1 MSTNRQILE
10 LFKINLLYANPQVT
24 EKQRKKGKSSAS
36 IYKAILW
43 QYVFLGALFI
53 VLYGFTMSAIN
64 FVEYPGFFTFYNA
77 MFFVLGFSQAVSIM
91 FNVFYNSKDIK
102 DYLPLPFKQSS
113 VFIAKF
119 LIVGLAV
126 VPFLLPVLA
135 LYLLTAIRSPL
146 PLVIGI
152 IWSLL
157 IFVLFALLSLG
168 ISVLIISALTR
179 TKIFNQYKN
188 IVTTALLLIPTIG
201 MVAGIMYINQ
211 KQTDFTYGDVAM
223 PDQTVLSPF
232 LPFHELLIEPLS
244 VNGLLSL
251 IVILAL
257 LVLLFLLVKQW
268 VIPGMY
274 QFSTGG
280 GAESRPVRKAVASKR
295 KRAKPTSLDQKLLH
309 YNLGLI
315 KNPTLLM
322 QTITTVFVMP
332 LIFLF
337 PFAFGSGL
345 TLSGISN
352 IFWIATFI
360 GGIVFAL
367 FTLNGNS
374 MAGVIIS
381 LDGENY
387 SYFKSLP
394 LDFKH
399 YLKVKFR
406 FVFLI
411 QLALTSIV
419 LLIAGFVLHLPWL
432 LIVSLLA
439 GNVLGTFLGSEYYYF
454 RDLRL
459 LTLNWTAISQL
470 FNRGGGSF
478 AIVLLLF
485 CLLVAGVASVGIT
498 VALLIF
504 LPFPELIGGIIF
516 GIVLLSCVF
525 IQLYYQKNYWQRL

>member
-24 EKQRKKGKSSAS
+24 EKHRKKGKNSAS
-36 IYKAILW
+36 IYKSILW
-43 QYVFLGALFI
+43 QYVFLGVLFI
-53 VLYGFTMSAIN
+53 VLYGATMSAIN

-126 VPFLLPVLA
+126 VPFLLPVMA
-135 LYLLTAIRSPL
+135 LYLLTAIRGPL
-146 PLVIGI
+146 PLLVGI
-152 IWSLL
+152 VWSLL

-168 ISVLIISALTR
+168 VSILIISALTR
-179 TKIFNQYKN
+179 TKIFDRYKN

-201 MVAGIMYINQ
+201 MVVGIMYINQ
-211 KQTDFTYGDVAM
+211 KQASFTFGEVAI
-223 PDQTVLSPF
+223 PDQTVLPPF
-232 LPFHELLIEPLS
+232 LPFHQLLIEPLS
-244 VNGLLSL
+244 LNGVLSL

-280 GAESRPVRKAVASKR
+280 GAASRSGRKARTSGKS
-295 KRAKPTSLDQKLLH
+295 AKPTSLDRKLLH

-322 QTITTVFVMP
+322 QTITTVFMMP

-337 PFAFGSGL
+337 PFAFGSGM

-352 IFWIATFI
+352 IFWIATFL
-360 GGIVFAL
+360 GGIIFAL

-374 MAGVIIS
+374 IAGVIIS

-387 SYFKSLP
+387 HYFKSLP

-406 FVFLI
+406 FAFLI
-411 QLALTSIV
+411 QLVLTSIV
-419 LLIAGFVLHLPWL
+419 LLITGFVLHLPWL
-432 LIVSLLA
+432 LSMSLLA
-439 GNVLGTFLGSEYYYF
+439 GNLLGTFLGSEYYYF
-454 RDLRL
+454 RDFRL

-485 CLLVAGVASVGIT
+485 CLLIVGVASVGIT
-498 VALLIF
+498 VAMLML
-504 LPFPELIGGIIF
+504 LPFPKLIGGIIF
-516 GIVLLSCVF
+516 GLVLLGCFFV
-525 IQLYYQKNYWQRL
+525 QLYYQKNYWKRL